1 MIHDEDVVAV
11 MIHLLCL
18 VTDPYGLILPRVSG
32 GGAAGMIHD
41 EDVVAG
47 SPWAPE
53 VRGGGHPGGRPPPSP
68 LRMMRQPLGELQQG
82 GGGGAG
88 GIGFGG
94 SSNVLVRQR
103 RPSTAGTSLAAGG
116 GGGTGPMAGART
128 EPKQQQGRLR
138 AQRELRASLDCADL
152 VGEGGS

>member
-1 MIHDEDVVAV
+1 MMKKDV
-11 MIHLLCL
+11 M
-18 VTDPYGLILPRVSG
+18 
-32 GGAAGMIHD
+32 
-41 EDVVAG
+41 AG

-68 LRMMRQPLGELQQG
+68 LRMMRQPLGELQG

-94 SSNVLVRQR
+94 SNNVLVRQR
-103 RPSTAGTSLAAGG
+103 RLSTAGASLAAGG
-116 GGGTGPMAGART
+116 GGGAVPQQAGART
-128 EPKQQQGRLR
+128 EPKQQHGRLR

-152 VGEGGS
+152 VGVDCGVGGVTSSLFPS